1 MHRQLLILAT
11 ALLIHLAVQPAYAQT
26 PEKSIEL
33 GASVTGTFL
42 REIGTT
48 DHGTGTS
55 ASGVGGRLTYN
66 FTRYIALDSEIS
78 LLPGNSATSG
88 NRIQAQL
95 GIKAG
100 PRTDKFGVFAKVRP
114 GFMYFRNDP
123 FGRVAPGGNL
133 LRRGSI
139 SSIEPMVDVG
149 GVVEVYP
156 SSAWIVRFDAGDT
169 IIKFRKRLVRPTF
182 DGPQVEAGG
191 FTTHNFQ
198 GSIGVGF
205 RF

>member
-1 MHRQLLILAT
+1 
-11 ALLIHLAVQPAYAQT
+11 
-26 PEKSIEL
+26 
-33 GASVTGTFL
+33 
-42 REIGTT
+42 
-48 DHGTGTS
+48 TS
-55 ASGVGGRLTYN
+55 ASGIGGRLTYN
-66 FTRYIALDSEIS
+66 FTKYIALDSEIS
-78 LLPGNSATSG
+78 VLPGNSATSG
-88 NRIQAQL
+88 NMVQAQL

-100 PRTDKFGVFAKVRP
+100 PRTGKFGVFAKARP

-123 FGRVAPGGNL
+123 FGRLAPGGNL
-133 LRRGSI
+133 LRRGRT

-149 GVVEVYP
+149 GVVEIYP
-156 SSAWIVRFDAGDT
+156 SSSWIVRFDAGDT

-182 DGPQVEAGG
+182 GGPQIEAGG

>member
-1 MHRQLLILAT
+1 MHRQLLFLMT
-11 ALLIHLAVQPAYAQT
+11 VLLIHLCLQPANGQT
-26 PEKSIEL
+26 EGGKVEV

-66 FTRYIALDSEIS
+66 FTRYISLDSELT
-78 LLPGNSATSG
+78 LLPGNAATSG
-88 NRIQAQL
+88 NRVQALL

-100 PRTDKFGVFAKVRP
+100 PRTDKFGLFAKVRP

-123 FGRVAPGGNL
+123 FERLVPASNL
-133 LRRGSI
+133 LRRRPV
-139 SSIEPMVDVG
+139 SSIEPVVDVG
-149 GVVEVYP
+149 AVVEVYP

-169 IIKFRKRLVRPTF
+169 IIRFRKRLIRPTF
-182 DGPQVEAGG
+182 DGPQIEAGG